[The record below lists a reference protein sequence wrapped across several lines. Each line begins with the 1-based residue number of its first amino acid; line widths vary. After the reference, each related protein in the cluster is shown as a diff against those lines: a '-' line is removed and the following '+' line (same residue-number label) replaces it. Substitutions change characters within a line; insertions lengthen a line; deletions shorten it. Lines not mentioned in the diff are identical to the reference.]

1 MSYAVTMIAAL
12 CVKLGISE
20 RVRDVLPQTTATRKA
35 LTRCSWEDYK
45 GTRFYNGQLDT
56 PQLGGLQGYP
66 VLQRPASSF
75 GRAVAQ
81 PSGRRCL
88 GSPF

>member
-20 RVRDVLPQTTATRKA
+20 RVRDALPQTTATRKA

-45 GTRFYNGQLDT
+45 GTRFYNW
-56 PQLGGLQGYP
+56 
-66 VLQRPASSF
+66 PA
-75 GRAVAQ
+75 
-81 PSGRRCL
+81 
-88 GSPF
+88 